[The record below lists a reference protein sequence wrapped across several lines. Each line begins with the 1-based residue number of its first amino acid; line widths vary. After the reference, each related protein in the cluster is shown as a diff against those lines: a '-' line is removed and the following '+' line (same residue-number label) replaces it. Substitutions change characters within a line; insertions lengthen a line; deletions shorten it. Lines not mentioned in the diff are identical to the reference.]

1 MIRYQ
6 VSCPVPASHYF
17 AVVLRIDKPDPA
29 GQALRLPNWI
39 PGSYMIR
46 DFARNLLDLRAHAG
60 GIEVALEQLDK
71 SNWRA
76 APCDGEL
83 TVEYRVYAKDLSV
96 RSAYLDH
103 TRGYYNGSS
112 LFLEPLGLSQQACEV
127 LIEKP
132 ADPRYADWRLATSLP
147 RKQAGPFEFG
157 LYEAADYDELID
169 HPVEMGDFTVIP
181 FEACGVPHDIVL
193 AGRFE
198 CDGERLAADLRAI
211 CEQHIRFF
219 GEPAPMDYY
228 QFQALIVGDGYG
240 GLEHRSS
247 TSLVARRASLPQAGA
262 AGVSDDYREF
272 LGLCSHEY
280 FHTWN
285 VKRIKPA
292 AYQPYDLQ
300 REVYTELLW
309 AFEGITSY
317 YDDLALRRAGLI
329 DAPSYLEL
337 LAQTM
342 TRVQRGV
349 GRHRQSTAESS
360 FNTWTKFYKQDEN
373 AANAI
378 VSYYAKGS
386 LIAACI
392 DLKMRLLSGGE
403 TSLDDLM
410 RRLWSDYLQSREGI
424 AQDRIR
430 QLAAELCGA
439 EFGSFIDELIHGTD
453 DPPLPQLLAEAG
465 IEVTRRAP
473 ANAQDKGGKPFT
485 GELPRA
491 DFGALLQAAEGRVMV
506 QRVRE
511 GGAAQ
516 NAGLAAGDQLLA
528 VDGLRVDLAA
538 IEAKLGRAQAGGR
551 WRVHVFRRDEL
562 HCLEVE
568 LQAAEEN
575 TFELALGDAPGGACR
590 AWLGL

>member
-1 MIRYQ
+1 
-6 VSCPVPASHYF
+6 
-17 AVVLRIDKPDPA
+17 
-29 GQALRLPNWI
+29 
-39 PGSYMIR
+39 
-46 DFARNLLDLRAHAG
+46 
-60 GIEVALEQLDK
+60 
-71 SNWRA
+71 
-76 APCDGEL
+76 
-83 TVEYRVYAKDLSV
+83 
-96 RSAYLDH
+96 
-103 TRGYYNGSS
+103 
-112 LFLEPLGLSQQACEV
+112 
-127 LIEKP
+127 
-132 ADPRYADWRLATSLP
+132 
-147 RKQAGPFEFG
+147 
-157 LYEAADYDELID
+157 
-169 HPVEMGDFTVIP
+169 
-181 FEACGVPHDIVL
+181 
-193 AGRFE
+193 
-198 CDGERLAADLRAI
+198 
-211 CEQHIRFF
+211 
-219 GEPAPMDYY
+219 MDYY
-228 QFQALIVGDGYG
+228 QFQVLIVGDGYG

-262 AGVSDDYREF
+262 AGVSDEYREF

-342 TRVQRGV
+342 TRVQRGL
-349 GRHRQSTAESS
+349 GRSRQSVAESS
-360 FNTWTKFYKQDEN
+360 FNTWTKFYQQDEN

-386 LIAACI
+386 LIAACV

-410 RRLWSDYLQSREGI
+410 RRLWSDYLQSGEGI
-424 AQDRIR
+424 APDRIR
-430 QLAAELCGA
+430 QLAAELCGDQL
-439 EFGSFIDELIHGTD
+439 GDFIDELVHGTD
-453 DPPLPQLLAEAG
+453 DPPLPQLLSEAG
-465 IEVTRRAP
+465 IEVTRRVP
-473 ANAQDKGGKPFT
+473 ANAQDKGGKPAA

-491 DFGALLQAAEGRVMV
+491 DFGALLQATEGRIMI

-528 VDGLRVDLAA
+528 IDDLRVDLAA
-538 IEAKLGRAQAGGR
+538 IEAKLGGARAGDR
-551 WRVHVFRRDEL
+551 WQVHAFPRDEL
-562 HCLEVE
+562 HRLDVE

-575 TFELALGDAPGGACR
+575 TFELAIGDETAACR